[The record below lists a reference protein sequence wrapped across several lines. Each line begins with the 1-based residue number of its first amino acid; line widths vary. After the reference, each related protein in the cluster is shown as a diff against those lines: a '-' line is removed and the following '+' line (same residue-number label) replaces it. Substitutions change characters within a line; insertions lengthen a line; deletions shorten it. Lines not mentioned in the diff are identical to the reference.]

1 VTGQQF
7 LGQDDQMAAD
17 EVIRAER
24 EIDESFEASDLV
36 DVGYAQA
43 LWTLLSMNEDAFLKN
58 TNLLPAETMHV
69 FVDNRIN
76 ELTYPL
82 RACLRQCKLLK
93 GGVRREMIDDHY
105 QLALKWLKS
114 AGDYSQ
120 FCSMFPLWYR
130 GRIKL
135 AASGNRLLVDS
146 SFNNDKA
153 YEAYNRLIKKEG
165 RPDAAIEPSEDLL
178 SLLIANVTVGD
189 TWFRVNF
196 SPALVSGLVSAL
208 QPSMA
213 NRHTLPDNWQFNT
226 FTLEQYRKVLLTI
239 QAMLYGWHLA
249 RDFVAQQGMVGLGY
263 PSSVW
268 MLPVQQLAAHLKQY
282 TDLPRPVIAGILD
295 LITFGSNDIRDPDI
309 ATQPL
314 VDLRNGF
321 YVLSPFVFLNI
332 NVERNL
338 CTLLNQIP
346 KEREKYLTLVDEK
359 ETAVVE
365 EMKEFLAPINLE
377 FKSGAVKG
385 TDVDLAIIDRAN
397 KVCLCLELK
406 WFIEPAEIREVEDRT
421 KELMRG
427 VVQAKKIGALFEA
440 GDDHLLHNVLKID
453 SDYTFLSAVGSV
465 NWIGFG
471 DVQEPAVPIIK
482 VWHLLKFLKDTG
494 SLSDSV
500 VWLKNR
506 QYLPR
511 AGSDYSVEP
520 RELSC
525 GRWSATWYGIKPL
538 EQSGA
543 V

>member
-1 VTGQQF
+1 MEAQETIK
-7 LGQDDQMAAD
+7 A
-17 EVIRAER
+17 IER

-36 DVGYAQA
+36 DVGYEQA
-43 LWTLLSMNEDAFLKN
+43 VWTLLSMNEDAFLKN
-58 TNLLPAETMHV
+58 INSLPAEIMHV

-82 RACLRQCKLLK
+82 RACLKQCKLLK
-93 GGVRREMIDDHY
+93 SGVRREMINDDY
-105 QLALKWLKS
+105 RLAWKWLGS

-120 FCSMFPLWYR
+120 FCSMFPLWHR

-135 AASGNRLLVDS
+135 AVSGNRLLVDS

-165 RPDAAIEPSEDLL
+165 RPDAAVEPTDDLL
-178 SLLIANVTVGD
+178 SLLIANVTVGG

-196 SPALVSGLVSAL
+196 NPALVSGLVSAL

-213 NRHTLPDNWQFNT
+213 NRHTLPDNWQFNM

-239 QAMLYGWHLA
+239 QGMLYGWYLA

-268 MLPVQQLAAHLKQY
+268 MLPVHELAARLKQF
-282 TDLPRPVIAGILD
+282 TGIPRSVITSILD
-295 LITFGSNDIRDPDI
+295 LITFGSNDIREPDI

-321 YVLSPFVFLNI
+321 YALSPFVFLNI

-338 CTLLNQIP
+338 CALLNQIP

-377 FKSGAVKG
+377 FKSGAVRG
-385 TDVDLAIIDRAN
+385 TDIDLAIIDRTN

-427 VVQAKKIGALFEA
+427 IVQAKKISALFEA
-440 GDDHLLHNVLKID
+440 GDDRLLHSVLKID
-453 SDYTFLSAVGSV
+453 ADYTFLSAVGSV

-471 DVQEPAVPIIK
+471 DVQEPEVPIIK
-482 VWHLLKFLKDTG
+482 VWHLLSFLKDTG
-494 SLSDSV
+494 SLMDALA
-500 VWLKNR
+500 WLKNR
-506 QYLPR
+506 EYLLR
-511 AGSDYSVEP
+511 AGSDYTVEP
-520 RELSC
+520 REISC
-525 GRWSATWYGIKPL
+525 GKWSATWYGIKPL
-538 EQSGA
+538 EQSGTA
-543 V
+543 